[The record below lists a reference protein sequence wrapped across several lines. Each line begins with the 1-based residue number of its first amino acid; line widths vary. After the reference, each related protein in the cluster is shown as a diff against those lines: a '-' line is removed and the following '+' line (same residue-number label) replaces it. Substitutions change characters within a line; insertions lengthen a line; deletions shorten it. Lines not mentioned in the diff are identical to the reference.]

1 MIESLFVIAGTPA
14 PLAGMAYPDT
24 ETDWEA
30 LHRDGFACV
39 VRLHSADYDPA
50 PLVAHDLPLE
60 DLYGGAAPRDAAA
73 EERRIWEAARLVAG
87 HVARSEGVVV
97 HCVGGTGRTG
107 TVLACALRILGR
119 TADEAIAAVQ
129 AHRPR
134 WPESP
139 WQEHVVRSGA
149 GLR

>member
-14 PLAGMAYPDT
+14 PLAGMAYPDAD
-24 ETDWEA
+24 TDWEA
-30 LHRDGFACV
+30 LHRDGFERV
-39 VRLHSADYDPA
+39 VRLHRADYDPA

-73 EERRIWEAARLVAG
+73 EERGIWDAARLVAE
-87 HVARSEGVVV
+87 HVLRGEGVVV
-97 HCVGGTGRTG
+97 HCVGGMGRTG
-107 TVLACALRILGR
+107 TVLACALRMLGR

-129 AHRPR
+129 THRPR

-139 WQEHVVRSGA
+139 WQEQVVRSGP
-149 GLR
+149 GLG